1 MMTKR
6 RSLRS
11 ATLLALLCFAWAA
24 TAVAAETSRNGDD
37 VRLRE
42 IEAWQKLVDAARVRH
57 NHWFAYAERI
67 EEERC
72 PAVVG
77 VFNVAARS
85 ERVLLYHL
93 NRRLE
98 LLGGRLRRKE
108 QPGYA
113 PCFTIDAAIAESLRL
128 CSSPGDLSLPKTF
141 ADPDT
146 GLADARRA
154 ASVTP
159 AMLEW
164 LDAKLRVMRNRPP
177 DLYWWTRE
185 YFVCSLCGMPTDDL
199 RRKRCSACGADETE
213 FLRIR

>member
-1 MMTKR
+1 TIR
-6 RSLRS
+6 RPLLSAALLGILLFAFAETPVAAGSLRNED
-11 ATLLALLCFAWAA
+11 A
-24 TAVAAETSRNGDD
+24 

-42 IEAWQKLVDAARVRH
+42 IETWRKLAAAAHVRYT
-57 NHWFAYAERI
+57 HWIAYSETI
-67 EEERC
+67 ENERC
-72 PAVVG
+72 PGVVG

-98 LLGGRLRRKE
+98 VLGGRLSRKD
-108 QPGYA
+108 QPEYT
-113 PCFTIDAAIAESLRL
+113 PCFTVDAAIAESLRL
-128 CSSPGDLSLPKTF
+128 CSNPGDLSLPEKV
-141 ADPDT
+141 AVPDT
-146 GLADARRA
+146 ASVEARRA

-164 LDAKLRVMRNRPP
+164 LDAQLRVMRSGPP

-185 YFVCSLCGMPTDDL
+185 YFVCSLCGMPMADL
-199 RRKRCSACGADETE
+199 RRRKCSACGADETE